1 MNQNIYRLIKLALL
15 LVAVGAGIIFA
26 YLFLLQGY
34 EVINS
39 YACSGRAVIVQEG
52 DTLFDLVRSECSGNL
67 GQALDDLYAQYGGRL
82 NIGQLIQM
90 PMNYGGK

>member
-1 MNQNIYRLIKLALL
+1 MKQETYRLAKLTLL
-15 LVAVGAGIIFA
+15 LIAIGASIIFA

-39 YACSGRAVIVQEG
+39 YVCSGRSVIVQQG

-67 GQALDDLYAQYGGRL
+67 DKALDDLYAQYGSYLRE
-82 NIGQLIQM
+82 GQQIKF